1 MTFNLSNLQHI
12 AVSLVGAIFAA
23 RLSISAAVGPVDQF
37 I

>member
-1 MTFNLSNLQHI
+1 MTYNFTSLQQI

-23 RLSISAAVGPVDQF
+23 SLSISAAVGPVAQF